1 MPSHPPLPILLA
13 CVFSFSVAL
22 SSAGEQV
29 SSPHSHDGV
38 PEKFPEHPALGDT
51 APDFSLK
58 DTEGKPLALGEYL
71 GRGYVILVFGSA
83 SSSNFRKSAPE
94 LDRLAR
100 EWERMEVRV
109 LVIYTREAHP
119 AVLRTNAPK
128 TYRDRAL
135 LARQTR
141 KDLKVNLRFLVDQW
155 DDQVHKSYG
164 AMPDGAFLLD
174 PKGIIVARQ
183 VQARASSLDH
193 DLRRLLNVPDP
204 APEMPDRS
212 DTQK

>member
-1 MPSHPPLPILLA
+1 MSSHPHLPVFVACAFLL
-13 CVFSFSVAL
+13 SAL
-22 SSAGEQV
+22 LPAAAEESPT
-29 SSPHSHDGV
+29 PHSHDGV
-38 PEKFPEHPALGDT
+38 PEKFPEHPAAGDT
-51 APDFSLK
+51 APEFSLK

-71 GRGYVILVFGSA
+71 GRGYVIVAFGSA
-83 SSSNFRKSAPE
+83 SSSNFKKSAPE

-100 EWERMEVRV
+100 EWERMEVKV

-119 AVLRTNAPK
+119 AVLRSAAPK
-128 TYRDRAL
+128 NYKDRAL

-155 DDQVHKSYG
+155 DDGVHKSYG

-174 PKGIIVARQ
+174 PKGVIVTRQ
-183 VQARASSLDH
+183 VQARAPALDH
-193 DLRRLLNVPDP
+193 ELRRLLNVPDP
-204 APEMPDRS
+204 PAESPGPV

>member
-1 MPSHPPLPILLA
+1 MPSHALLPTLLA
-13 CVFSFSVAL
+13 SAFLLSVTLLA
-22 SSAGEQV
+22 SGVEDSK
-29 SSPHSHDGV
+29 SHSHDGV
-38 PEKFPEHPALGDT
+38 PESFPEHPAAGDV

-71 GRGYVILVFGSA
+71 GRGYVILAFGSA
-83 SSSNFRKSAPE
+83 SSSNFRKSAPD

-100 EWERMEVRV
+100 EWERMEVKV

-119 AVLRTNAPK
+119 AVLRSSAPK

-155 DDQVHKSYG
+155 DDGVHKSYG

-174 PKGIIVARQ
+174 SKGVIIARQ
-183 VQARASSLDH
+183 VQARAASLDH
-193 DLRRLLNVPDP
+193 ELRRLLKVPDP
-204 APEMPDRS
+204 PPEMPN
-212 DTQK
+212 

>member
-1 MPSHPPLPILLA
+1 MPSHPLLPTLLGCA
-13 CVFSFSVAL
+13 FLL
-22 SSAGEQV
+22 SATLPAVGVEDTKS
-29 SSPHSHDGV
+29 HSHDGV
-38 PEKFPEHPALGDT
+38 PERFPEHPAAGDV

-71 GRGYVILVFGSA
+71 GRGYVILAFGSA
-83 SSSNFRKSAPE
+83 SSSNFRKSAPD

-100 EWERMEVRV
+100 EWERMEVKV

-119 AVLRTNAPK
+119 AVLRSSAPK

-155 DDQVHKSYG
+155 DDGVHKSYG

-174 PKGIIVARQ
+174 SKGVIIARQ
-183 VQARASSLDH
+183 VQARAASLDH
-193 DLRRLLNVPDP
+193 ELRRLLKVPDP
-204 APEMPDRS
+204 PPELPN
-212 DTQK
+212 